1 MFLSAPVV
9 LRTKYIRASMA
20 LQWQLVAAK
29 RAGQTGDY
37 EVQGEERLG
46 AALTVAQINEKA
58 TDLGKCAVQWHRL
71 SVDGSKGGPITGE
84 QSTWA
89 IGVYLTGL
97 DLLLPLNRKR
107 MV

>member
-1 MFLSAPVV
+1 M
-9 LRTKYIRASMA
+9 
-20 LQWQLVAAK
+20 VAAK

-84 QSTWA
+84 QSTSA

-97 DLLLPLNRKR
+97 DLLLSLNRKR

>member
-1 MFLSAPVV
+1 MFHSAPV
-9 LRTKYIRASMA
+9 LHRTKYIRASMA

-58 TDLGKCAVQWHRL
+58 IDLGKCAVQWHRL

-84 QSTWA
+84 QPTSA
-89 IGVYLTGL
+89 IGVNLTGL
-97 DLLLPLNRKR
+97 DLFLS
-107 MV
+107 